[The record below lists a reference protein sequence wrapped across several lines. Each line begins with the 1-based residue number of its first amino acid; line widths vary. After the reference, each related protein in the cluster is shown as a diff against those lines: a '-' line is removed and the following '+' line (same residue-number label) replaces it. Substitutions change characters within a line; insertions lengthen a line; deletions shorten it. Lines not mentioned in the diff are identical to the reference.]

1 MKVKIAA
8 LGINVV
14 DIYLQ
19 ENMMYPGGNEF
30 NIAWHV
36 HALGGESAF
45 IGVFS
50 EDKAGQLLRSI
61 LSDQDVDI
69 SQSKTSAEGS
79 CGYALVEF
87 NDGDR
92 VFVDWNKQG
101 VTDRFPIVVA
111 EPLVSFLKGYD
122 LTCISHNSRFSQEKV
137 QALQSDGIKI
147 AYDFSDFFHA
157 TEMQKLCP
165 SLEVGFF
172 SLSHK
177 EDATAVKETLE
188 EACKQGCKLAV
199 GTLGPHG
206 SLAFD
211 GKRYYSQPS
220 IDAERIDTMGAGDSF
235 IAAFLT
241 TYLKD
246 QTNISEALLQATE
259 YATKTIGF
267 KGSLGFGYPID
278 REHIEHYI
286 SL

>member
-1 MKVKIAA
+1 MVKIAA

-19 ENMMYPGGNEF
+19 EGMMYPGGNEF
-30 NIAWHV
+30 NIAWHI

-50 EDKAGQLLRSI
+50 EDKAGQILRSI
-61 LSDQDVDI
+61 LIEEGIDI
-69 SQSKTSAEGS
+69 SQSRTCSEGS

-101 VTDRFPIVVA
+101 VTDQFPIAVT
-111 EPLVSFLKGYD
+111 ESLVTFLRSYD
-122 LTCISHNSRFSQEKV
+122 LTCISHNSRFVPEKV
-137 QALQSDGIKI
+137 QALFDAGIKI
-147 AYDFSDFFHA
+147 AYDFSDFFHT
-157 TEMQKLCP
+157 TEMQELCP
-165 SLEVGFF
+165 FLEVGFF
-172 SLSHK
+172 SLSH
-177 EDATAVKETLE
+177 EMDEAVVKHTLA

-199 GTLGPHG
+199 GTLGSRG

-211 GKRYYSQPS
+211 SERYFFQPS
-220 IDAERIDTMGAGDSF
+220 IDRKRVDTMGAGDSF

-241 TYLKD
+241 AFLDENVTVS
-246 QTNISEALLQATE
+246 NALLQATE

-278 REHIEHYI
+278 REHIENYI